1 MQSLAQ
7 TLYGDKS
14 PDDPTAADAQARADY
29 RADRQRHT
37 PPPTKHYADAT
48 GRVLLGARAL
58 ADAQRA
64 LEDEAGGLVA
74 YLFRR

>member
-1 MQSLAQ
+1 
-7 TLYGDKS
+7 
-14 PDDPTAADAQARADY
+14 
-29 RADRQRHT
+29 
-37 PPPTKHYADAT
+37 
-48 GRVLLGARAL
+48 VLLGARAL